1 MSLWHM
7 IPFPFISFGQMN
19 ISDITVEDMSY
30 SIMQGIDE
38 TGRCFLA
45 QKVEHEG
52 ELKVGFIIQ
61 RYAGDEDIWD
71 YGLLG
76 QMDVYVKPRH
86 CHFSHF

>member
-7 IPFPFISFGQMN
+7 IPFPFISFGPMN

-30 SIMQGIDE
+30 TIMQGFDD
-38 TGRCFLA
+38 TGRNFLC
-45 QKVEHEG
+45 QKVQHEG

-61 RYAGDEDIWD
+61 RHAGDEDIWD

-76 QMDVYVKPRH
+76 QMDTYVKPRI
-86 CHFSHF
+86 F